1 MPLVVHVI
9 HTAIQADEEFKATA
23 GLCATVPMSLLM
35 AVHCVLMR
43 DSRLTVMQLSIMGY
57 FYDTLNRA
65 VIMRW
70 ILFSR

>member
-35 AVHCVLMR
+35 PLCADERFEVNC
-43 DSRLTVMQLSIMGY
+43 
-57 FYDTLNRA
+57 NA
-65 VIMRW
+65 A
-70 ILFSR
+70 